1 MTSWSYILQSIP
13 WTFAG
18 VLIGWFMCR
27 ATLAVEVIA
36 DVVQEGGDMP
46 KEPARIPLRRR
57 VTSMHVI
64 GTLVVVLGIST
75 AVQGYVQSEATQ
87 RLTLC
92 TQAYSNGFAD
102 ALEER
107 SKATADA
114 QNALDDFLTAV
125 SSVTPTLEG
134 RELVRQALAGYLS
147 KRATAKQKQQE
158 HPYPAPPRDV
168 C

>member
-1 MTSWSYILQSIP
+1 MTSWTYILQSIP

-27 ATLAVEVIA
+27 ATIAVEVIA
-36 DVVQEGGDMP
+36 EVVQDGDEMP
-46 KEPARIPLRRR
+46 KEPARIPLWRRI
-57 VTSMHVI
+57 TSMHLI
-64 GTLVVVLGIST
+64 GALVVILGIMT
-75 AVQGYVQSEATQ
+75 AVQGYVQNEATQ

-102 ALEER
+102 AIEER

-125 SSVTPTLEG
+125 SSATPTLEG
-134 RELVRQALAGYLS
+134 RELVRKALADYLA
-147 KRATAKQKQQE
+147 KRVSAKKAQAE